1 MLMIFNKSKIFISYY
16 EENHVL
22 IWDMDVLAVV
32 MAYKLLKLQYHI
44 LKTLWI
50 TFLNSKWFKNLWL

>member
-32 MAYKLLKLQYHI
+32 MVY
-44 LKTLWI
+44 
-50 TFLNSKWFKNLWL
+50 